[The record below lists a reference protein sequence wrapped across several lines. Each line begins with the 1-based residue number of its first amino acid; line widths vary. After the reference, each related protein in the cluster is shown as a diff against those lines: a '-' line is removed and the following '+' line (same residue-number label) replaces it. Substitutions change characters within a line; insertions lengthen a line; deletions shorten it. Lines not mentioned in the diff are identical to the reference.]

1 MWYRS
6 FRGRRLDMGEVPLS
20 LKVET
25 KQMLDD
31 AAHRQQISADGLVE
45 RAIRYYLEVQE
56 YERNILQERIEEA
69 EKGIFISGEAMTRWV
84 NSWGTENELPPSEP
98 DIFPETPR

>member
-1 MWYRS
+1 
-6 FRGRRLDMGEVPLS
+6 MGEVPLS